1 MILGFTPF
9 NFNSEPVSTV
19 SGLDGLKEA
28 IKALRKAWF
37 GSVFFLANSGA
48 NERESIRTSVR

>member
-19 SGLDGLKEA
+19 SELDGLKEA

-37 GSVFFLANSGA
+37 GSVFFLARFRGQ
-48 NERESIRTSVR
+48 